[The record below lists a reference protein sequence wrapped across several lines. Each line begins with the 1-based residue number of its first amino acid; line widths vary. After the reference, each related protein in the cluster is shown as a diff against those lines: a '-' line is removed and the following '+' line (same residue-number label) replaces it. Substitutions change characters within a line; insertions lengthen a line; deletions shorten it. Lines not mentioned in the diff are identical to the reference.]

1 MEKTELL
8 QRIHQCEQEIEQLK
22 ALLKPTR
29 PQQRYVNFSQRSLR
43 FLISNWVL
51 ISFLIA
57 IVTAV
62 YVNNVYDIDYF
73 ETYRNQATTK
83 QLSEFYRVM
92 GDNLLEQ
99 QEWAAAE
106 EAFRTAVEINPN
118 NIEATYGIAKSTIF
132 SPLEGQ
138 RYVAPETARIRLDYL
153 LENFPD
159 DYQLDY
165 FKGLIY
171 LYQWDDVNARLWFQ
185 KAIDEH
191 PDFAAG
197 YANLGYIEVRNGNID
212 GALDYTTQ
220 AVDLDPESAMAS
232 NNLGFMQMLK
242 GDFEQAVASLQRADS
257 LSPTL
262 QTEINLGVALLY
274 AGQSQSALQ
283 VHQHALMNLN
293 EPGNEN
299 ERYVGNSGWLYNFMP
314 QTPDDE
320 ETIKYYVIVNT
331 LKDKQILLRYA
342 LSFDYALVGD
352 VDNADEEFKAAYNLD
367 EIGFYRNYFY
377 YNMQSI
383 QNFLSVDGETK
394 EWFDQHRDMLN
405 S

>member
-1 MEKTELL
+1 M
-8 QRIHQCEQEIEQLK
+8 
-22 ALLKPTR
+22 
-29 PQQRYVNFSQRSLR
+29 
-43 FLISNWVL
+43 
-51 ISFLIA
+51 
-57 IVTAV
+57 
-62 YVNNVYDIDYF
+62 NNVYDIDYF

-92 GDNLLEQ
+92 GDDLLEQ

-171 LYQWDDVNARLWFQ
+171 LYQWDDVNARVWFR
-185 KAIDEH
+185 KAIEEH
-191 PDFAAG
+191 PEFAAG

-232 NNLGFMQMLK
+232 NNLGFMHMLK
-242 GDFEQAVASLQRADS
+242 GDFEQAVTSLQRADA

-274 AGQSQSALQ
+274 TGQSQAALQ
-283 VHQHALMNLN
+283 VHQHALMNFN

-299 ERYVGNSGWLYNFMP
+299 ERYLGYSGWLYNFMP

-320 ETIKYYVIVNT
+320 ETIKYYVVVNT
-331 LKDKQILLRYA
+331 LKDKQIFLRYA

-352 VDNADEEFKAAYNLD
+352 VENADEEFKAAYNLD

-394 EWFDQHRDMLN
+394 EWFDQHRDMLI

>member
-22 ALLKPTR
+22 ALLKPTH

-99 QEWAAAE
+99 QEWVAAE

-132 SPLEGQ
+132 TPLEGQ
-138 RYVAPETARIRLDYL
+138 RYVAPEIARIRLDYL

-159 DYQLDY
+159 DYQLDF
-165 FKGLIY
+165 FKGVIY
-171 LYQWDDVNARLWFQ
+171 QTQWDDVNARLWFQ

-191 PDFAAG
+191 PEFAAG

-212 GALDYTTQ
+212 GALEYTTR
-220 AVDLDPESAMAS
+220 AVELDPENALST
-232 NNLGFMQMLK
+232 NNLGFMQLLK
-242 GDFEQAVASLQRADS
+242 GDFEQAAANLQRADL
-257 LSPTL
+257 LSPSL
-262 QTEINLGVALLY
+262 QIEINLGIALLY
-274 AGQSQSALQ
+274 SGQYQAALQ
-283 VHQHALMNLN
+283 THQYALLN
-293 EPGNEN
+293 FNESGNEN
-299 ERYVGNSGWLYNFMP
+299 ERYVGYSGWLYNFMP

-320 ETIKYYVIVNT
+320 ETIKYFIVVNT
-331 LKDKQILLRYA
+331 LKDKQVILRYA
-342 LSFDYALVGD
+342 LSFDYAIIGD
-352 VDNADEEFKAAYNLD
+352 LENADREFKAAYNLD
-367 EIGFYRNYFY
+367 EMGIFRNYIDY
-377 YNMQSI
+377 SMTSI
-383 QNFLSVDGETK
+383 QNFLNVDSETK
-394 EWFDQHRDMLN
+394 EWFDQHRDMLI